1 SLGDSSALSIIE
13 LAHPN
18 FRQQLRVDA
27 KKMHL
32 I

>member
-1 SLGDSSALSIIE
+1 IIE

>member
-1 SLGDSSALSIIE
+1 SIIE

>member
-1 SLGDSSALSIIE
+1 

>member
-1 SLGDSSALSIIE
+1 LSIIE

-18 FRQQLRVDA
+18 FRQQLREDA

>member
-1 SLGDSSALSIIE
+1 LSIIE